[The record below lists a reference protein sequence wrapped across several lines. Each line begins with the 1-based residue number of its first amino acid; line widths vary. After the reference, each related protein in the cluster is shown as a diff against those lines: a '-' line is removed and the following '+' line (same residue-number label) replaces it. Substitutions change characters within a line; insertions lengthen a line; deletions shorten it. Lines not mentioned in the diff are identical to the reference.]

1 MQVLALKYRPKHF
14 SELVGQES
22 VAKTLSLALDNQRL
36 ANAYLFSGLRGSGKT
51 SSSRIFARALMCET
65 GPKAVPCDTCI
76 QCQSALNN
84 HHIDIIEMDGASNR
98 GIDDVRNLIEQ
109 TRYKPSFGRYKIFI
123 IDEVHMFTT
132 EAFNALLK
140 TLEEPPSH
148 VKFLLATT
156 DALKLPATIL
166 SRTQHF
172 RFKKIPENSVISHL
186 KTILEKEQVS
196 YETSALEKLAHSGQG
211 SLRDTIT
218 LLEQAINYCDNAI
231 TESKVAEML
240 GAIDR
245 SVLEDFFQSL
255 INQDE
260 ARLQERYAILENYE
274 TESVL
279 EEMMLFLKAKLLS
292 PDSYSILLIERFFK
306 IIMSSL
312 SLLKEGAN
320 ASFVLL
326 LLKMKFKEALKLKA
340 LDDAILELEQS
351 KESVLKP
358 LNQNAN
364 ASKQEPKST
373 EKIEQAERI
382 EGTEK
387 KEKLETR
394 ENTETLQT
402 LMLSAKDRIFH
413 NLFKQVQTLVYERNY
428 ELGEV
433 FEKNIR
439 FIDFDSQTKTLTWE
453 SLATDKDKELL
464 RERFKIVKSI
474 VDGVFGKGENI
485 KIALKHHLE
494 NKSTLETQEI
504 KDFKI
509 SSLREKILPKPTI
522 ETTAETKENDT
533 KEAVGKAL
541 QTKENDTKEAVG
553 KALQTKENDTKEAVG
568 KALQTK
574 ENDTK
579 EAVGK
584 ALQTKENDTKET
596 KETQPKQAPTALQ
609 EFMANHSELIEEIK
623 SEFEI
628 KSVELL

>member
-51 SSSRIFARALMCET
+51 SSSRIFARALMCEK
-65 GPKAVPCDTCI
+65 GPKAMPCDTCT

-260 ARLQERYAILENYE
+260 VRLQERYAILENYE

-402 LMLSAKDRIFH
+402 PMLSAKDRIFH

-428 ELGEV
+428 ELGAV

-464 RERFKIVKSI
+464 RERFKIVKGI
-474 VDGVFGKGENI
+474 VDSVFGKGENI
-485 KIALKHHLE
+485 KIALKNHSE
-494 NKSTLETQEI
+494 NKSAREETKEV

-509 SSLREKILPKPTI
+509 SSLREKILPKPTT
-522 ETTAETKENDT
+522 ETTAEMKEKETKEAIEKETKEKEIKENDT
-533 KEAVGKAL
+533 KEI
-541 QTKENDTKEAVG
+541 Q
-553 KALQTKENDTKEAVG
+553 
-568 KALQTK
+568 
-574 ENDTK
+574 
-579 EAVGK
+579 
-584 ALQTKENDTKET
+584 
-596 KETQPKQAPTALQ
+596 ETQPKETPTALQ
-609 EFMANHSELIEEIK
+609 EFMANYSDLIEEIK

>member
-196 YETSALEKLAHSGQG
+196 YENSALEKLAHSGQG

-274 TESVL
+274 TEGVL

-340 LDDAILELEQS
+340 LDDAIVELEQT
-351 KESVLKP
+351 P
-358 LNQNAN
+358 FNQNPSISYN
-364 ASKQEPKST
+364 APKQEPKS
-373 EKIEQAERI
+373 AERI

-387 KEKLETR
+387 R
-394 ENTETLQT
+394 ENTEAPQT
-402 LMLSAKDRIFH
+402 PMLSAKDRIFH

-428 ELGEV
+428 ELGVV

-485 KIALKHHLE
+485 KIALKNHLE
-494 NKSTLETQEI
+494 NKSAPKETQEV

-509 SSLREKILPKPTI
+509 SSLREKISPKPTT
-522 ETTAETKENDT
+522 ETTAEMQEKET

-541 QTKENDTKEAVG
+541 QTKENDTKEV
-553 KALQTKENDTKEAVG
+553 QEA
-568 KALQTK
+568 
-574 ENDTK
+574 
-579 EAVGK
+579 
-584 ALQTKENDTKET
+584 
-596 KETQPKQAPTALQ
+596 QPKEAPTALQ
-609 EFMANHSELIEEIK
+609 EFMANHSNLIEEIK

>member
-51 SSSRIFARALMCET
+51 SSSRIFARALMCEE

-260 ARLQERYAILENYE
+260 ARLKERYAILENYE

-340 LDDAILELEQS
+340 LDDAILELERS
-351 KESVLKP
+351 KENAFQP
-358 LNQNAN
+358 LNQDAN
-364 ASKQEPKST
+364 APKQEPKSA
-373 EKIEQAERI
+373 EKIEKPEKIESAE
-382 EGTEK
+382 TP
-387 KEKLETR
+387 
-394 ENTETLQT
+394 QT
-402 LMLSAKDRIFH
+402 PMLSAKDRIFH

-428 ELGEV
+428 ELGAV

-453 SLATDKDKELL
+453 SLATNKDKELL
-464 RERFKIVKSI
+464 RERFKIVKGI
-474 VDGVFGKGENI
+474 VDGVFGKGESI
-485 KIALKHHLE
+485 KIALKNHSE
-494 NKSTLETQEI
+494 NKNALEVVKE
-504 KDFKI
+504 FKFPY
-509 SSLREKILPKPTI
+509 SKPKPTT
-522 ETTAETKENDT
+522 ETTAEMKEKEIQENDT
-533 KEAVGKAL
+533 KDVQEIQL
-541 QTKENDTKEAVG
+541 
-553 KALQTKENDTKEAVG
+553 
-568 KALQTK
+568 
-574 ENDTK
+574 
-579 EAVGK
+579 
-584 ALQTKENDTKET
+584 
-596 KETQPKQAPTALQ
+596 KQAPTALQ

>member
-22 VAKTLSLALDNQRL
+22 VAKTLSLALNNQRL

-51 SSSRIFARALMCET
+51 SSSRIFARALMCEE

-140 TLEEPPSH
+140 TLEEPPNH

-260 ARLQERYAILENYE
+260 VRLQERYAILENYE

-351 KESVLKP
+351 KESALKP

-364 ASKQEPKST
+364 AFKQES
-373 EKIEQAERI
+373 AERI
-382 EGTEK
+382 EKPEK
-387 KEKLETR
+387 R
-394 ENTETLQT
+394 ESTETPQT
-402 LMLSAKDRIFH
+402 PMLSAKDRIFH

-428 ELGEV
+428 ELGAV

-453 SLATDKDKELL
+453 SLATHKDKELL

-474 VDGVFGKGENI
+474 IDGVFGKGENI
-485 KIALKHHLE
+485 KIALKNHSE
-494 NKSTLETQEI
+494 NKSTREVVKE
-504 KDFKI
+504 FKFP
-509 SSLREKILPKPTI
+509 SLKPKPTT
-522 ETTAETKENDT
+522 ETTAETKEKET
-533 KEAVGKAL
+533 KEAVEKE
-541 QTKENDTKEAVG
+541 TKEKEVQENDTKEI
-553 KALQTKENDTKEAVG
+553 Q
-568 KALQTK
+568 
-574 ENDTK
+574 
-579 EAVGK
+579 
-584 ALQTKENDTKET
+584 
-596 KETQPKQAPTALQ
+596 ETQPKETPTALQ
-609 EFMANHSELIEEIK
+609 EFMANYSDLIEEIK

>member
-51 SSSRIFARALMCET
+51 SSSRIFARALMCEE
-65 GPKAVPCDTCI
+65 GPKAVPCDTCT

-260 ARLQERYAILENYE
+260 VRLQERYAILENYE

-306 IIMSSL
+306 IIMSGL

-364 ASKQEPKST
+364 AFKQEPKSA
-373 EKIEQAERI
+373 EKIEKP
-382 EGTEK
+382 EK
-387 KEKLETR
+387 K
-394 ENTETLQT
+394 ENTETPQT
-402 LMLSAKDRIFH
+402 PMLSAKDRIFH

-428 ELGEV
+428 ELGAV

-453 SLATDKDKELL
+453 SLATHKDKELL

-485 KIALKHHLE
+485 KIALKNHSE
-494 NKSTLETQEI
+494 NKSALEEI
-504 KDFKI
+504 KEFKFPY
-509 SSLREKILPKPTI
+509 SKPKPTT
-522 ETTAETKENDT
+522 ETTAEMKEKEIKEKEVQKNETKEI
-533 KEAVGKAL
+533 
-541 QTKENDTKEAVG
+541 Q
-553 KALQTKENDTKEAVG
+553 
-568 KALQTK
+568 
-574 ENDTK
+574 
-579 EAVGK
+579 
-584 ALQTKENDTKET
+584 
-596 KETQPKQAPTALQ
+596 ETQPKETPTALQ
-609 EFMANHSELIEEIK
+609 EFMANHSDLIEEIK

>member
-51 SSSRIFARALMCET
+51 SSSRIFARALMCEE
-65 GPKAVPCDTCI
+65 GPKAVPCDTCT

-279 EEMMLFLKAKLLS
+279 EEMMLFLKAKLLN
-292 PDSYSILLIERFFK
+292 PDTYSILLIERFFK

-320 ASFVLL
+320 AGFVLL

-351 KESVLKP
+351 KESTFQP

-364 ASKQEPKST
+364 AFKQEITDKIEKPEKREST
-373 EKIEQAERI
+373 E
-382 EGTEK
+382 TP
-387 KEKLETR
+387 
-394 ENTETLQT
+394 QT
-402 LMLSAKDRIFH
+402 PMLSAKDRIFH

-428 ELGEV
+428 ELGAV

-439 FIDFDSQTKTLTWE
+439 FVDFDSQTKTLTWE
-453 SLATDKDKELL
+453 SLATNKDKELL

-485 KIALKHHLE
+485 KIALKNHSE
-494 NKSTLETQEI
+494 NKSALEVVKE
-504 KDFKI
+504 FKFP
-509 SSLREKILPKPTI
+509 SSKPKPTT
-522 ETTAETKENDT
+522 ETTAEMKENDT
-533 KEAVGKAL
+533 KEVV
-541 QTKENDTKEAVG
+541 ENDTKEI
-553 KALQTKENDTKEAVG
+553 Q
-568 KALQTK
+568 
-574 ENDTK
+574 
-579 EAVGK
+579 
-584 ALQTKENDTKET
+584 
-596 KETQPKQAPTALQ
+596 ETQPKETPTALQ
-609 EFMANHSELIEEIK
+609 EFMTNHSDLIEEIK

>member
-51 SSSRIFARALMCET
+51 SSSRIFARALMCEK
-65 GPKAVPCDTCI
+65 GPKAVPCDTCT

-218 LLEQAINYCDNAI
+218 LLEQAINYCDNVI

-306 IIMSSL
+306 IIMSGL

-351 KESVLKP
+351 KESTLKP

-364 ASKQEPKST
+364 APKQEPKIA
-373 EKIEQAERI
+373 EKIEKP
-382 EGTEK
+382 EK
-387 KEKLETR
+387 RESVETP
-394 ENTETLQT
+394 QT
-402 LMLSAKDRIFH
+402 PMLSAKDRIFH

-428 ELGEV
+428 ELGAV

-453 SLATDKDKELL
+453 SLATHKDKELL

-485 KIALKHHLE
+485 KIALKNHSE
-494 NKSTLETQEI
+494 NKSALEVVKE
-504 KDFKI
+504 FKFP
-509 SSLREKILPKPTI
+509 SLKPKPTT
-522 ETTAETKENDT
+522 ETTAETKEKET
-533 KEAVGKAL
+533 KEAVE
-541 QTKENDTKEAVG
+541 KEIKEKEIKEKEIKEKEIKEKEIKEKEIKEKEIKEKEVQKNDAKEV
-553 KALQTKENDTKEAVG
+553 Q
-568 KALQTK
+568 
-574 ENDTK
+574 
-579 EAVGK
+579 
-584 ALQTKENDTKET
+584 
-596 KETQPKQAPTALQ
+596 ETQSKEAPTALQ
-609 EFMANHSELIEEIK
+609 EFMANYSDLIEEIK

>member
-51 SSSRIFARALMCET
+51 SSSRIFARALMCEE

-196 YETSALEKLAHSGQG
+196 YESSALEKLAHSGQG

-260 ARLQERYAILENYE
+260 ARLQERYTILENYE

-340 LDDAILELEQS
+340 LDDAILELEQA
-351 KESVLKP
+351 P
-358 LNQNAN
+358 FNQSPSISYNAP
-364 ASKQEPKST
+364 KQEPKST

-387 KEKLETR
+387 KESAEKK
-394 ENTETLQT
+394 ENTETPQT
-402 LMLSAKDRIFH
+402 PMLSAKDRIFH

-428 ELGEV
+428 ELGAV

-453 SLATDKDKELL
+453 SLATNKDKELL

-485 KIALKHHLE
+485 KIALKNHLE
-494 NKSTLETQEI
+494 NKSAREETKEV

-509 SSLREKILPKPTI
+509 SSLREKILPKPTT
-522 ETTAETKENDT
+522 ETTAETKEKEIKEAAEKET
-533 KEAVGKAL
+533 KEKEV
-541 QTKENDTKEAVG
+541 QENDTKEV
-553 KALQTKENDTKEAVG
+553 Q
-568 KALQTK
+568 
-574 ENDTK
+574 
-579 EAVGK
+579 
-584 ALQTKENDTKET
+584 
-596 KETQPKQAPTALQ
+596 ETQLKEAPTALQ
-609 EFMANHSELIEEIK
+609 EFMANHSNLIEEIK

>member
-51 SSSRIFARALMCET
+51 SSSRIFARALMCEE

-196 YETSALEKLAHSGQG
+196 YESSALEKLAHSGQG

-274 TESVL
+274 TEGVL

-292 PDSYSILLIERFFK
+292 SDTYSILLIERFFK
-306 IIMSSL
+306 IIMNSL

-340 LDDAILELEQS
+340 LDDAIVELEQT
-351 KESVLKP
+351 P
-358 LNQNAN
+358 FNQSPSISYNAP
-364 ASKQEPKST
+364 KQESKST
-373 EKIEQAERI
+373 ERI

-387 KEKLETR
+387 KESAEKK
-394 ENTETLQT
+394 ENTEAPQT
-402 LMLSAKDRIFH
+402 PMLSAKDRIFH

-428 ELGEV
+428 ELGAV

-453 SLATDKDKELL
+453 SLAADKDKELL
-464 RERFKIVKSI
+464 RERFKIVKGI

-485 KIALKHHLE
+485 KIALKNHLE
-494 NKSTLETQEI
+494 NKSAREETKEV

-509 SSLREKILPKPTI
+509 SSLREKILPQPTT
-522 ETTAETKENDT
+522 ETTAEMQEKEVQKNEIKEKEIKENDT
-533 KEAVGKAL
+533 KEV
-541 QTKENDTKEAVG
+541 Q
-553 KALQTKENDTKEAVG
+553 
-568 KALQTK
+568 
-574 ENDTK
+574 
-579 EAVGK
+579 
-584 ALQTKENDTKET
+584 
-596 KETQPKQAPTALQ
+596 ETQPKETPTALQ

>member
-51 SSSRIFARALMCET
+51 SSSRIFARALMCEE
-65 GPKAVPCDTCI
+65 GPKAVPCDTCA

-306 IIMSSL
+306 IIMSGL

-364 ASKQEPKST
+364 APKQEPKSA
-373 EKIEQAERI
+373 EKIEKP
-382 EGTEK
+382 EK
-387 KEKLETR
+387 R
-394 ENTETLQT
+394 ESTETPQT
-402 LMLSAKDRIFH
+402 PMLSAKDRIFH

-428 ELGEV
+428 ELGAV

-453 SLATDKDKELL
+453 SLATHKDKELL

-485 KIALKHHLE
+485 KIALKNHSE
-494 NKSTLETQEI
+494 NKSALEEI
-504 KDFKI
+504 KEFKFP
-509 SSLREKILPKPTI
+509 SLKPKPTT

-533 KEAVGKAL
+533 KEAVEKKAKEKEI
-541 QTKENDTKEAVG
+541 QENNTKEI
-553 KALQTKENDTKEAVG
+553 Q
-568 KALQTK
+568 
-574 ENDTK
+574 
-579 EAVGK
+579 
-584 ALQTKENDTKET
+584 
-596 KETQPKQAPTALQ
+596 ETQPKEAPTALQ
-609 EFMANHSELIEEIK
+609 EFMANNSDLIEEIK

>member
-51 SSSRIFARALMCET
+51 SSSRIFARALMCEE
-65 GPKAVPCDTCI
+65 GPKAVPCDTCT

-306 IIMSSL
+306 IIMSGL

-364 ASKQEPKST
+364 AFKQESKSAD
-373 EKIEQAERI
+373 KIEKP
-382 EGTEK
+382 EK
-387 KEKLETR
+387 K
-394 ENTETLQT
+394 ENTETPQT
-402 LMLSAKDRIFH
+402 PMLSAKDRIFH

-428 ELGEV
+428 ELGAV

-453 SLATDKDKELL
+453 SLATHKDKELL

-485 KIALKHHLE
+485 KIALKNHSE
-494 NKSTLETQEI
+494 NKSAKEVVKE
-504 KDFKI
+504 FKFP
-509 SSLREKILPKPTI
+509 SLKPKPTT
-522 ETTAETKENDT
+522 ETTAETKENET
-533 KEAVGKAL
+533 KEAVEKKAKEKEI
-541 QTKENDTKEAVG
+541 QENDTKEI
-553 KALQTKENDTKEAVG
+553 Q
-568 KALQTK
+568 
-574 ENDTK
+574 
-579 EAVGK
+579 
-584 ALQTKENDTKET
+584 
-596 KETQPKQAPTALQ
+596 ETQPKETPTALQ
-609 EFMANHSELIEEIK
+609 EFMANHSDLIEEIK

>member
-51 SSSRIFARALMCET
+51 SSSRIFARALMCEE

-292 PDSYSILLIERFFK
+292 PDTYSILLIERFFK

-340 LDDAILELEQS
+340 LDDAILELEQAS
-351 KESVLKP
+351 F
-358 LNQNAN
+358 NQSPSISYNAP
-364 ASKQEPKST
+364 KQEPKST

-387 KEKLETR
+387 RESAERIESAETP
-394 ENTETLQT
+394 QT
-402 LMLSAKDRIFH
+402 PMLSAKDRIFH

-428 ELGEV
+428 ELGAV

-453 SLATDKDKELL
+453 SLATNKDKELL
-464 RERFKIVKSI
+464 RERFKIVKGI

-485 KIALKHHLE
+485 KIALKNHLE
-494 NKSTLETQEI
+494 NKSAREETKEV

-509 SSLREKILPKPTI
+509 SSLREKILPKPTT
-522 ETTAETKENDT
+522 ETTAETKEKEI
-533 KEAVGKAL
+533 KEAVKKEIKEKEI
-541 QTKENDTKEAVG
+541 QKKEIKENDTKEI
-553 KALQTKENDTKEAVG
+553 Q
-568 KALQTK
+568 
-574 ENDTK
+574 
-579 EAVGK
+579 
-584 ALQTKENDTKET
+584 
-596 KETQPKQAPTALQ
+596 ETQPKQAPTALQ

>member
-196 YETSALEKLAHSGQG
+196 YESSALEKLAHSGQG

-231 TESKVAEML
+231 TESKVTEML

-340 LDDAILELEQS
+340 LDDAILELEQT
-351 KESVLKP
+351 P
-358 LNQNAN
+358 FNQSPSISYNAP
-364 ASKQEPKST
+364 KQESKNIEKR
-373 EKIEQAERI
+373 EKIEQI
-382 EGTEK
+382 ESIEK
-387 KEKLETR
+387 R
-394 ENTETLQT
+394 ENTEAPQT
-402 LMLSAKDRIFH
+402 PMLSAKDRIFH

-428 ELGEV
+428 ELGAV

-453 SLATDKDKELL
+453 SLAADKDKELL
-464 RERFKIVKSI
+464 RERFKIVKGI

-485 KIALKHHLE
+485 KIALKNHLE
-494 NKSTLETQEI
+494 NKSAREETKEV

-509 SSLREKILPKPTI
+509 SSLREKILPQPTT
-522 ETTAETKENDT
+522 ETTAEMKE
-533 KEAVGKAL
+533 KEVQKNEI
-541 QTKENDTKEAVG
+541 KE
-553 KALQTKENDTKEAVG
+553 
-568 KALQTK
+568 
-574 ENDTK
+574 
-579 EAVGK
+579 
-584 ALQTKENDTKET
+584 KET
-596 KETQPKQAPTALQ
+596 KEIKEKEVQETQPKEASTALQ
-609 EFMANHSELIEEIK
+609 EFMANHSNLIEEIK

>member
-51 SSSRIFARALMCET
+51 SSSRIFARALMCEE

-364 ASKQEPKST
+364 AFKQEPKSA
-373 EKIEQAERI
+373 EKVEKP
-382 EGTEK
+382 EK
-387 KEKLETR
+387 KENAEAP
-394 ENTETLQT
+394 QT
-402 LMLSAKDRIFH
+402 PMLSAKDRIFH

-428 ELGEV
+428 ELGAV

-453 SLATDKDKELL
+453 SLATNKDKELL

-485 KIALKHHLE
+485 KIALKNHSE
-494 NKSTLETQEI
+494 NKSALEEI
-504 KDFKI
+504 KEFKFP
-509 SSLREKILPKPTI
+509 SLKPKPTT
-522 ETTAETKENDT
+522 ETTAEMKEKEVQKNETKEI
-533 KEAVGKAL
+533 
-541 QTKENDTKEAVG
+541 Q
-553 KALQTKENDTKEAVG
+553 
-568 KALQTK
+568 
-574 ENDTK
+574 
-579 EAVGK
+579 
-584 ALQTKENDTKET
+584 
-596 KETQPKQAPTALQ
+596 ETQPKETPTALQ
-609 EFMANHSELIEEIK
+609 EFMANHSNLIEEIK

>member
-51 SSSRIFARALMCET
+51 SSSRIFARALMCEE
-65 GPKAVPCDTCI
+65 GPKAVPCDTCT

-292 PDSYSILLIERFFK
+292 PDAYSILLIERFFK
-306 IIMSSL
+306 IIMSGL

-351 KESVLKP
+351 KESALKP

-364 ASKQEPKST
+364 AFKQESA
-373 EKIEQAERI
+373 EKIEKPEKRESAE
-382 EGTEK
+382 TP
-387 KEKLETR
+387 
-394 ENTETLQT
+394 QT
-402 LMLSAKDRIFH
+402 PMLSAKDRIFH

-428 ELGEV
+428 ELGAV

-453 SLATDKDKELL
+453 SLATHKDKELL

-485 KIALKHHLE
+485 KIALKNHSE
-494 NKSTLETQEI
+494 NKSALEVVKE
-504 KDFKI
+504 FKFP
-509 SSLREKILPKPTI
+509 SLKPKPTTK
-522 ETTAETKENDT
+522 TTTETKENDT
-533 KEAVGKAL
+533 KEND
-541 QTKENDTKEAVG
+541 TKENDTKE
-553 KALQTKENDTKEAVG
+553 NDTKEV
-568 KALQTK
+568 Q
-574 ENDTK
+574 
-579 EAVGK
+579 
-584 ALQTKENDTKET
+584 
-596 KETQPKQAPTALQ
+596 ETQPKEAPTALQ
-609 EFMANHSELIEEIK
+609 EFMANHSNLIEEIK

>member
-65 GPKAVPCDTCI
+65 GLKAVPCDTCI

-196 YETSALEKLAHSGQG
+196 YEASALEKLAHSGQG

-340 LDDAILELEQS
+340 LDDAIVELEQS

-402 LMLSAKDRIFH
+402 PMLSAKDRIFH

-428 ELGEV
+428 ELGAV

-453 SLATDKDKELL
+453 SLAADKDKELL

-494 NKSTLETQEI
+494 NKSAREETKEV

-509 SSLREKILPKPTI
+509 SSLREKILSQPTI

-541 QTKENDTKEAVG
+541 QTKENDTKEVQE
-553 KALQTKENDTKEAVG
+553 KEIKENE
-568 KALQTK
+568 
-574 ENDTK
+574 
-579 EAVGK
+579 
-584 ALQTKENDTKET
+584 TKET
-596 KETQPKQAPTALQ
+596 KEAKPKEAPTALQ

>member
-51 SSSRIFARALMCET
+51 SSSRIFARALMCEK
-65 GPKAVPCDTCI
+65 GPKAVPCDTCT

-306 IIMSSL
+306 IIMSGL

-364 ASKQEPKST
+364 AFKQESA
-373 EKIEQAERI
+373 EKIEKPEKRESAE
-382 EGTEK
+382 TP
-387 KEKLETR
+387 
-394 ENTETLQT
+394 QT
-402 LMLSAKDRIFH
+402 PMLSAKDRIFH

-428 ELGEV
+428 ELGAV

-453 SLATDKDKELL
+453 SLATHKDKELL

-485 KIALKHHLE
+485 KIALKNQ
-494 NKSTLETQEI
+494 NKSALEVVKE
-504 KDFKI
+504 FKFP
-509 SSLREKILPKPTI
+509 SLKPQPTT
-522 ETTAETKENDT
+522 ETTAETKEKET
-533 KEAVGKAL
+533 KEAV
-541 QTKENDTKEAVG
+541 ENDTKE
-553 KALQTKENDTKEAVG
+553 KEIQKNDTKEV
-568 KALQTK
+568 Q
-574 ENDTK
+574 
-579 EAVGK
+579 
-584 ALQTKENDTKET
+584 
-596 KETQPKQAPTALQ
+596 ETQPKQAPTALQ
-609 EFMANHSELIEEIK
+609 EFMANHSNLIEEIK

>member
-51 SSSRIFARALMCET
+51 SSSRIFARALMCEE

-196 YETSALEKLAHSGQG
+196 YEASALEKLAHSGQG

-231 TESKVAEML
+231 TESKVAAML

-340 LDDAILELEQS
+340 LDDAIVELEQS

-394 ENTETLQT
+394 ENTETPQT
-402 LMLSAKDRIFH
+402 PMLSAKDRIFH

-428 ELGEV
+428 ELGAV

-453 SLATDKDKELL
+453 SLATNKDKELL
-464 RERFKIVKSI
+464 RERFKIVKGI
-474 VDGVFGKGENI
+474 VDGVFGKGESI

-494 NKSTLETQEI
+494 NKSALEEV
-504 KDFKI
+504 KEFKFPY
-509 SSLREKILPKPTI
+509 SKPKPTT
-522 ETTAETKENDT
+522 ETTAEMKEKEVQKNEIKEKETKENDT
-533 KEAVGKAL
+533 KEI
-541 QTKENDTKEAVG
+541 QEA
-553 KALQTKENDTKEAVG
+553 
-568 KALQTK
+568 
-574 ENDTK
+574 
-579 EAVGK
+579 
-584 ALQTKENDTKET
+584 
-596 KETQPKQAPTALQ
+596 QPKEAPTALQ
-609 EFMANHSELIEEIK
+609 EFMANHSNLIEEIK

>member
-196 YETSALEKLAHSGQG
+196 YESSALEKLAHSGQG

-231 TESKVAEML
+231 TESKVAAML

-260 ARLQERYAILENYE
+260 ARLKERYAILENYE

-340 LDDAILELEQS
+340 LDDAILELEQT
-351 KESVLKP
+351 P
-358 LNQNAN
+358 FNQSPSISYNAP
-364 ASKQEPKST
+364 KQEPKSA
-373 EKIEQAERI
+373 EKIEKP
-382 EGTEK
+382 EK
-387 KEKLETR
+387 R
-394 ENTETLQT
+394 ENTEKIASTETPQT
-402 LMLSAKDRIFH
+402 PMLSAKDRIFH

-428 ELGEV
+428 ELGAV

-453 SLATDKDKELL
+453 SLATNKDKELL

-494 NKSTLETQEI
+494 NKSTPEETKE
-504 KDFKI
+504 FKFPP
-509 SSLREKILPKPTI
+509 LKPQPTT
-522 ETTAETKENDT
+522 ETTAEMKEKEVQKNEIKEKEIKENDT
-533 KEAVGKAL
+533 KEV
-541 QTKENDTKEAVG
+541 
-553 KALQTKENDTKEAVG
+553 
-568 KALQTK
+568 
-574 ENDTK
+574 
-579 EAVGK
+579 
-584 ALQTKENDTKET
+584 

-609 EFMANHSELIEEIK
+609 EFMANHSNLIEEIK

>member
-51 SSSRIFARALMCET
+51 SSSRIFARALMCEE
-65 GPKAVPCDTCI
+65 GPKSVPCDTCT

-140 TLEEPPSH
+140 TLEEPPNH

-306 IIMSSL
+306 IIMSGL

-364 ASKQEPKST
+364 AFKQESA
-373 EKIEQAERI
+373 EKIEKPEKRESAE
-382 EGTEK
+382 TP
-387 KEKLETR
+387 
-394 ENTETLQT
+394 QT
-402 LMLSAKDRIFH
+402 PMFSAKDRIFH

-428 ELGEV
+428 ELGAV

-439 FIDFDSQTKTLTWE
+439 FVDFDSQTKTLTWE
-453 SLATDKDKELL
+453 SLATHKDKELL

-485 KIALKHHLE
+485 KIALKNHSE
-494 NKSTLETQEI
+494 NKSAKEVVKE
-504 KDFKI
+504 FKFPY
-509 SSLREKILPKPTI
+509 SKPKPTT
-522 ETTAETKENDT
+522 ETTAEMKENDT
-533 KEAVGKAL
+533 KEAV
-541 QTKENDTKEAVG
+541 ENDTKENDA
-553 KALQTKENDTKEAVG
+553 KEV
-568 KALQTK
+568 Q
-574 ENDTK
+574 
-579 EAVGK
+579 
-584 ALQTKENDTKET
+584 
-596 KETQPKQAPTALQ
+596 ETQPKETPTALQ
-609 EFMANHSELIEEIK
+609 EFMANHSDLIEEIK

>member
-196 YETSALEKLAHSGQG
+196 YESSALEKLAHSGQG

-260 ARLQERYAILENYE
+260 ARLQECYAILENYE
-274 TESVL
+274 TEGVL

-292 PDSYSILLIERFFK
+292 PDTYSILLIERFFK

-340 LDDAILELEQS
+340 LDDAIVELEQT
-351 KESVLKP
+351 P
-358 LNQNAN
+358 FNQSPSISYNAP
-364 ASKQEPKST
+364 KQESKNIEKR
-373 EKIEQAERI
+373 EKIEQIESIEKRESAE
-382 EGTEK
+382 TP
-387 KEKLETR
+387 
-394 ENTETLQT
+394 QT
-402 LMLSAKDRIFH
+402 PMLSAKDRIFH

-428 ELGEV
+428 ELGAV

-485 KIALKHHLE
+485 KIALKNHSE
-494 NKSTLETQEI
+494 NKSALEVVKE
-504 KDFKI
+504 FKFPY
-509 SSLREKILPKPTI
+509 SKPKPNT
-522 ETTAETKENDT
+522 ETTAEPKEKEIKENDT
-533 KEAVGKAL
+533 KEV
-541 QTKENDTKEAVG
+541 Q
-553 KALQTKENDTKEAVG
+553 
-568 KALQTK
+568 
-574 ENDTK
+574 
-579 EAVGK
+579 
-584 ALQTKENDTKET
+584 
-596 KETQPKQAPTALQ
+596 ETQPKETPTALQ
-609 EFMANHSELIEEIK
+609 EFMANHSDLIEEIK

>member
-196 YETSALEKLAHSGQG
+196 YESSALEKLAHSGQG

-340 LDDAILELEQS
+340 LDDAIVELEQA
-351 KESVLKP
+351 P
-358 LNQNAN
+358 FNQSPSISYNAP
-364 ASKQEPKST
+364 KQESKSI
-373 EKIEQAERI
+373 EKREQREQIESI
-382 EGTEK
+382 EK
-387 KEKLETR
+387 KENAETP
-394 ENTETLQT
+394 QT
-402 LMLSAKDRIFH
+402 PMLSAKDRIFH

-428 ELGEV
+428 ELGAV

-464 RERFKIVKSI
+464 RERFKIVKGI

-494 NKSTLETQEI
+494 NKSAPEET
-504 KDFKI
+504 KDVKEFKFPF
-509 SSLREKILPKPTI
+509 LKPQPTT
-522 ETTAETKENDT
+522 ETTAETKENK

-541 QTKENDTKEAVG
+541 QTKENDTKDVQE
-553 KALQTKENDTKEAVG
+553 KEV
-568 KALQTK
+568 Q
-574 ENDTK
+574 ENK
-579 EAVGK
+579 I
-584 ALQTKENDTKET
+584 KET
-596 KETQPKQAPTALQ
+596 KEAQPKEAPTALQ

>member
-51 SSSRIFARALMCET
+51 SSSRIFARALMCEE

-260 ARLQERYAILENYE
+260 ARLKERYAILENYE

-351 KESVLKP
+351 KESAFQP

-364 ASKQEPKST
+364 APKQEPKSA
-373 EKIEQAERI
+373 EKRESVEKRESAE
-382 EGTEK
+382 TPQ
-387 KEKLETR
+387 
-394 ENTETLQT
+394 NP
-402 LMLSAKDRIFH
+402 MLSAKDRIFY

-428 ELGEV
+428 ELGAV

-453 SLATDKDKELL
+453 SLATNKDKELL

-474 VDGVFGKGENI
+474 VDGVFGKGESI
-485 KIALKHHLE
+485 KIALKNHSE
-494 NKSTLETQEI
+494 NKSAPEETKE
-504 KDFKI
+504 FKI
-509 SSLREKILPKPTI
+509 SSLREKISPKPTT
-522 ETTAETKENDT
+522 ETTAEMKENEKEAVEKVLQTKKNDT
-533 KEAVGKAL
+533 KEV
-541 QTKENDTKEAVG
+541 Q
-553 KALQTKENDTKEAVG
+553 
-568 KALQTK
+568 
-574 ENDTK
+574 
-579 EAVGK
+579 
-584 ALQTKENDTKET
+584 
-596 KETQPKQAPTALQ
+596 ETQPKQAPTALQ
-609 EFMANHSELIEEIK
+609 EFMANHSNLIEEIK

>member
-22 VAKTLSLALDNQRL
+22 VAKTLSLALNNQRL

-51 SSSRIFARALMCET
+51 SSSRIFARALMCEE
-65 GPKAVPCDTCI
+65 GPKAVPCDTCT

-351 KESVLKP
+351 KESAFQP

-364 ASKQEPKST
+364 APKQEPKSA
-373 EKIEQAERI
+373 EKRESVEKRESAE
-382 EGTEK
+382 TPQ
-387 KEKLETR
+387 
-394 ENTETLQT
+394 NP
-402 LMLSAKDRIFH
+402 MLSAKDRIFY

-428 ELGEV
+428 ELGAV

-453 SLATDKDKELL
+453 SLATNKDKELL

-474 VDGVFGKGENI
+474 VDGVFGKGESI
-485 KIALKHHLE
+485 KIALKNHSE
-494 NKSTLETQEI
+494 NKSAPEETKE
-504 KDFKI
+504 FKI
-509 SSLREKILPKPTI
+509 SSLREKISPKPTT
-522 ETTAETKENDT
+522 ETTAEMKENE
-533 KEAVGKAL
+533 KEAVEKAL
-541 QTKENDTKEAVG
+541 QTKKNDTKEV
-553 KALQTKENDTKEAVG
+553 Q
-568 KALQTK
+568 
-574 ENDTK
+574 
-579 EAVGK
+579 
-584 ALQTKENDTKET
+584 
-596 KETQPKQAPTALQ
+596 ETQPKQAPTALQ
-609 EFMANHSELIEEIK
+609 EFMANHSNLIEEIK

>member
-196 YETSALEKLAHSGQG
+196 YEASALEKLAHSGQG

-292 PDSYSILLIERFFK
+292 PDLYSILLIERFFK

-340 LDDAILELEQS
+340 LDDAILELEQT
-351 KESVLKP
+351 P
-358 LNQNAN
+358 FNQSHSISYNTP
-364 ASKQEPKST
+364 KQEPKSA
-373 EKIEQAERI
+373 ERIEQAERI

-387 KEKLETR
+387 R
-394 ENTETLQT
+394 ENTEKIASTETPQT
-402 LMLSAKDRIFH
+402 PMLSAKDRIFH

-428 ELGEV
+428 ELGAV

-464 RERFKIVKSI
+464 RERFKIVKGI

-485 KIALKHHLE
+485 KIALKNHLE
-494 NKSTLETQEI
+494 NKSTPEETKEV

-509 SSLREKILPKPTI
+509 SSLREKILPQPTT
-522 ETTAETKENDT
+522 ETTAEMKEKETKEAVGKEIKEKEIKEKEIQKKETKENDT
-533 KEAVGKAL
+533 KEV
-541 QTKENDTKEAVG
+541 Q
-553 KALQTKENDTKEAVG
+553 
-568 KALQTK
+568 
-574 ENDTK
+574 
-579 EAVGK
+579 
-584 ALQTKENDTKET
+584 
-596 KETQPKQAPTALQ
+596 ETQLKEAPTALQ
-609 EFMANHSELIEEIK
+609 EFMANHSNLIEEIK

>member
-51 SSSRIFARALMCET
+51 SSSRIFARALMCEE

-172 RFKKIPENSVISHL
+172 RFKKIHENSVISHL

-340 LDDAILELEQS
+340 LDDAIVELEQS

-364 ASKQEPKST
+364 APKQEPKS
-373 EKIEQAERI
+373 AERI

-387 KEKLETR
+387 KESAETP
-394 ENTETLQT
+394 QT
-402 LMLSAKDRIFH
+402 PMLSAKDRIFH

-428 ELGEV
+428 ELGAV

-453 SLATDKDKELL
+453 SLATHKDKELL
-464 RERFKIVKSI
+464 RERFKIVKGI
-474 VDGVFGKGENI
+474 VDGVFGKGESI
-485 KIALKHHLE
+485 KIALKNHLE
-494 NKSTLETQEI
+494 NKSAREETKEV
-504 KDFKI
+504 KFPP
-509 SSLREKILPKPTI
+509 LKPQPTT
-522 ETTAETKENDT
+522 ETTAETKEKET
-533 KEAVGKAL
+533 KEKEV
-541 QTKENDTKEAVG
+541 QENDTKEV
-553 KALQTKENDTKEAVG
+553 Q
-568 KALQTK
+568 
-574 ENDTK
+574 
-579 EAVGK
+579 
-584 ALQTKENDTKET
+584 
-596 KETQPKQAPTALQ
+596 ETQPKQAPTALQ
-609 EFMANHSELIEEIK
+609 EFMANHSNLIEEIK

>member
-51 SSSRIFARALMCET
+51 SSSRIFARALMCEE
-65 GPKAVPCDTCI
+65 GPKAVPCDTCT

-260 ARLQERYAILENYE
+260 VRLQERYAILENYE

-306 IIMSSL
+306 IIMSGL

-364 ASKQEPKST
+364 TFKQESKSAD
-373 EKIEQAERI
+373 KIEKP
-382 EGTEK
+382 EK
-387 KEKLETR
+387 K
-394 ENTETLQT
+394 ENTETPQT
-402 LMLSAKDRIFH
+402 PMLSAKDRIFH

-428 ELGEV
+428 ELGAV

-453 SLATDKDKELL
+453 SLATHKDKELL

-485 KIALKHHLE
+485 KIALKNQ
-494 NKSTLETQEI
+494 NKSALEEI
-504 KDFKI
+504 KEFKFP
-509 SSLREKILPKPTI
+509 SLKPKPTT
-522 ETTAETKENDT
+522 ETTAEMKEKEIKEKEVQKNETKEI
-533 KEAVGKAL
+533 
-541 QTKENDTKEAVG
+541 Q
-553 KALQTKENDTKEAVG
+553 
-568 KALQTK
+568 
-574 ENDTK
+574 
-579 EAVGK
+579 
-584 ALQTKENDTKET
+584 
-596 KETQPKQAPTALQ
+596 ETQPKETPTALQ
-609 EFMANHSELIEEIK
+609 EFMANHSDLIEEIK

>member
-51 SSSRIFARALMCET
+51 SSSRIFARALMCEE

-260 ARLQERYAILENYE
+260 ARLKERYAILENYE

-340 LDDAILELEQS
+340 LDDAILELEQT
-351 KESVLKP
+351 P
-358 LNQNAN
+358 FNQNPSISYN
-364 ASKQEPKST
+364 APKQEPKSV
-373 EKIEQAERI
+373 ERIEQAERI

-387 KEKLETR
+387 RESAEKIESAETP
-394 ENTETLQT
+394 QT
-402 LMLSAKDRIFH
+402 PMLSAKDRIFH

-428 ELGEV
+428 ELGVV

-453 SLATDKDKELL
+453 SLATNKDKELL

-485 KIALKHHLE
+485 KIALKNHLE
-494 NKSTLETQEI
+494 NKSVLEET
-504 KDFKI
+504 KDFKF
-509 SSLREKILPKPTI
+509 SYSKPKPTT
-522 ETTAETKENDT
+522 ETTAEMKE
-533 KEAVGKAL
+533 KEVQKNEI
-541 QTKENDTKEAVG
+541 KE
-553 KALQTKENDTKEAVG
+553 
-568 KALQTK
+568 
-574 ENDTK
+574 
-579 EAVGK
+579 
-584 ALQTKENDTKET
+584 KET
-596 KETQPKQAPTALQ
+596 KEKEIKEAQPKQAPTALQ
-609 EFMANHSELIEEIK
+609 EFMANHSNLIEEIK

>member
-245 SVLEDFFQSL
+245 SVLEDFFKSL

-340 LDDAILELEQS
+340 LDDAILELEQT
-351 KESVLKP
+351 P
-358 LNQNAN
+358 FNQNPSISYN
-364 ASKQEPKST
+364 APKQEPKSA
-373 EKIEQAERI
+373 EKREQAERI

-387 KEKLETR
+387 KESAEKK
-394 ENTETLQT
+394 ENTETPQT
-402 LMLSAKDRIFH
+402 PMLSAKDRIFH

-428 ELGEV
+428 ELGAV

-439 FIDFDSQTKTLTWE
+439 FIDFDSQNKTLTWE

-464 RERFKIVKSI
+464 RERFKIVKGI

-485 KIALKHHLE
+485 KIALKNHLE
-494 NKSTLETQEI
+494 NKSAREETKEV

-509 SSLREKILPKPTI
+509 SSLREKILPKPTT
-522 ETTAETKENDT
+522 ETTAEMKEKETKE
-533 KEAVGKAL
+533 KEV
-541 QTKENDTKEAVG
+541 Q
-553 KALQTKENDTKEAVG
+553 
-568 KALQTK
+568 
-574 ENDTK
+574 
-579 EAVGK
+579 
-584 ALQTKENDTKET
+584 ENDTKET
-596 KETQPKQAPTALQ
+596 KETQPKEAPTALQ
-609 EFMANHSELIEEIK
+609 EFMANHSNLIEEIK

>member
-51 SSSRIFARALMCET
+51 SSSRIFARALMCEE
-65 GPKAVPCDTCI
+65 GPKAVPCDTCT

-279 EEMMLFLKAKLLS
+279 EEMMLFLKTKLLS
-292 PDSYSILLIERFFK
+292 PDTYSILLIERFFK
-306 IIMSSL
+306 IIMSGL

-364 ASKQEPKST
+364 AFKQEPKSAEEIKKP
-373 EKIEQAERI
+373 EKRESAE
-382 EGTEK
+382 TP
-387 KEKLETR
+387 
-394 ENTETLQT
+394 QT
-402 LMLSAKDRIFH
+402 PMLSAKDRIFH

-428 ELGEV
+428 ELGAV

-453 SLATDKDKELL
+453 SLATHKDKELL

-485 KIALKHHLE
+485 KIALKNHSE
-494 NKSTLETQEI
+494 NKSALEVVKE
-504 KDFKI
+504 FKFP
-509 SSLREKILPKPTI
+509 SLKPKPTT

-533 KEAVGKAL
+533 KEVV
-541 QTKENDTKEAVG
+541 ENDTKE
-553 KALQTKENDTKEAVG
+553 KEIQKNETKEI
-568 KALQTK
+568 Q
-574 ENDTK
+574 
-579 EAVGK
+579 
-584 ALQTKENDTKET
+584 
-596 KETQPKQAPTALQ
+596 ETQPKETPTALQ
-609 EFMANHSELIEEIK
+609 EFMANHSDLIEEIK

>member
-51 SSSRIFARALMCET
+51 SSSRIFARALMCEE
-65 GPKAVPCDTCI
+65 GPKAVPCDTCT

-260 ARLQERYAILENYE
+260 ARLKERYAILENYE

-340 LDDAILELEQS
+340 LDDAILELEQT
-351 KESVLKP
+351 P
-358 LNQNAN
+358 FNQNPSISYN
-364 ASKQEPKST
+364 APKQEPKST
-373 EKIEQAERI
+373 EKREQAERI

-387 KEKLETR
+387 REKLEKR
-394 ENTETLQT
+394 ENAETPQT
-402 LMLSAKDRIFH
+402 PMLSAKDRIFH

-428 ELGEV
+428 ELGAV

-485 KIALKHHLE
+485 KIALKNHSE
-494 NKSTLETQEI
+494 NKSAREETKEI

-509 SSLREKILPKPTI
+509 SSLREKILPQPTT
-522 ETTAETKENDT
+522 ETTAEMKENDT

-541 QTKENDTKEAVG
+541 QTKENDTKEVQE
-553 KALQTKENDTKEAVG
+553 KEIKENE
-568 KALQTK
+568 
-574 ENDTK
+574 
-579 EAVGK
+579 
-584 ALQTKENDTKET
+584 TKET
-596 KETQPKQAPTALQ
+596 KEAKPKEAPTALQ

>member
-51 SSSRIFARALMCET
+51 SSSRIFARALMCEK
-65 GPKAVPCDTCI
+65 GPKAVPCDTCT

-196 YETSALEKLAHSGQG
+196 YESSALEKLAHSGQG

-260 ARLQERYAILENYE
+260 ARLKERYAILENYE

-340 LDDAILELEQS
+340 LDDAILELEQA
-351 KESVLKP
+351 P
-358 LNQNAN
+358 FNQSPSISYNAP
-364 ASKQEPKST
+364 KQEPKSI

-387 KEKLETR
+387 KESAEKKENIETP
-394 ENTETLQT
+394 QT
-402 LMLSAKDRIFH
+402 PMLSAKDRIFH
-413 NLFKQVQTLVYERNY
+413 NLFKQVQTLVYEHNY
-428 ELGEV
+428 ELGAV

-453 SLATDKDKELL
+453 SLATNKDKELL
-464 RERFKIVKSI
+464 RERFKIVKGI

-485 KIALKHHLE
+485 KIALKNHLE
-494 NKSTLETQEI
+494 NKSAREETKEI

-509 SSLREKILPKPTI
+509 SSLREKILPKPTT
-522 ETTAETKENDT
+522 ETTAEMQEKETKEAAEKETKEKEVQENDT
-533 KEAVGKAL
+533 KEV
-541 QTKENDTKEAVG
+541 Q
-553 KALQTKENDTKEAVG
+553 
-568 KALQTK
+568 
-574 ENDTK
+574 
-579 EAVGK
+579 
-584 ALQTKENDTKET
+584 
-596 KETQPKQAPTALQ
+596 ETQPKETPTALQ

>member
-51 SSSRIFARALMCET
+51 SSSRIFARALMCEE

-196 YETSALEKLAHSGQG
+196 YESSALEKLAHSGQG

-340 LDDAILELEQS
+340 LDDAIVELEQT
-351 KESVLKP
+351 KESVFQP

-364 ASKQEPKST
+364 APKQEPKSA
-373 EKIEQAERI
+373 EKIEKP
-382 EGTEK
+382 EK
-387 KEKLETR
+387 R
-394 ENTETLQT
+394 ENAETQQT
-402 LMLSAKDRIFH
+402 PMLSVKDRIFH

-428 ELGEV
+428 ELGAV

-453 SLATDKDKELL
+453 SLATNKDKELL

-494 NKSTLETQEI
+494 NKSALEEV
-504 KDFKI
+504 KEFKFPY
-509 SSLREKILPKPTI
+509 SKPKPTT
-522 ETTAETKENDT
+522 ETTAEMKEKEIQKKEIKENNTKEVQ
-533 KEAVGKAL
+533 EI
-541 QTKENDTKEAVG
+541 
-553 KALQTKENDTKEAVG
+553 
-568 KALQTK
+568 
-574 ENDTK
+574 
-579 EAVGK
+579 
-584 ALQTKENDTKET
+584 
-596 KETQPKQAPTALQ
+596 QPKESPTALQ
-609 EFMANHSELIEEIK
+609 EFMANHSNLIEEIK

>member
-51 SSSRIFARALMCET
+51 SSSRIFARALMCEE
-65 GPKAVPCDTCI
+65 GPKAVPCDTCT

-260 ARLQERYAILENYE
+260 VRLQERYAILENYE

-306 IIMSSL
+306 IIMSGL

-351 KESVLKP
+351 KESALKP

-364 ASKQEPKST
+364 AFKQESA
-373 EKIEQAERI
+373 EKIEKPEKRESAE
-382 EGTEK
+382 TP
-387 KEKLETR
+387 
-394 ENTETLQT
+394 QT
-402 LMLSAKDRIFH
+402 PMLSAKDRIFH

-428 ELGEV
+428 ELGAV

-453 SLATDKDKELL
+453 SLATHKDKELL

-485 KIALKHHLE
+485 KIALKNHSE
-494 NKSTLETQEI
+494 NKSALEVVKE
-504 KDFKI
+504 FKFP
-509 SSLREKILPKPTI
+509 SLKPKPTT
-522 ETTAETKENDT
+522 ETTAETKEKETKEAVEKETKEKETKEKETKENDT
-533 KEAVGKAL
+533 KEV
-541 QTKENDTKEAVG
+541 Q
-553 KALQTKENDTKEAVG
+553 
-568 KALQTK
+568 
-574 ENDTK
+574 
-579 EAVGK
+579 
-584 ALQTKENDTKET
+584 
-596 KETQPKQAPTALQ
+596 ETQPKETPTALQ
-609 EFMANHSELIEEIK
+609 EFMANHSNLIEEIK

>member
-51 SSSRIFARALMCET
+51 SSSRIFARALMCEE

-260 ARLQERYAILENYE
+260 VRLQERYAILENYE

-340 LDDAILELEQS
+340 LDDAIVELEQT
-351 KESVLKP
+351 P
-358 LNQNAN
+358 FNQNPSISYN
-364 ASKQEPKST
+364 APKQEPKSA
-373 EKIEQAERI
+373 EKIERAERI

-387 KEKLETR
+387 IASAETP
-394 ENTETLQT
+394 QT
-402 LMLSAKDRIFH
+402 PMLSAKDRIFH

-428 ELGEV
+428 ELGAV

-453 SLATDKDKELL
+453 SLATNKDKELL

-485 KIALKHHLE
+485 KIALKNHSE
-494 NKSTLETQEI
+494 NKSAREETKEV

-509 SSLREKILPKPTI
+509 SSLREKILPKPTT
-522 ETTAETKENDT
+522 ETTAEMKEKEVQKKETKEKEIQKKEIKENDT
-533 KEAVGKAL
+533 KEV
-541 QTKENDTKEAVG
+541 Q
-553 KALQTKENDTKEAVG
+553 
-568 KALQTK
+568 
-574 ENDTK
+574 
-579 EAVGK
+579 
-584 ALQTKENDTKET
+584 
-596 KETQPKQAPTALQ
+596 ETQPKEAPTALQ
-609 EFMANHSELIEEIK
+609 EFMANHSNLIEEIK

>member
-51 SSSRIFARALMCET
+51 SSSRIFARALMCEE
-65 GPKAVPCDTCI
+65 GPKAVPCDTCA

-292 PDSYSILLIERFFK
+292 PDFYSILLIERFFK

-340 LDDAILELEQS
+340 LDDAILELEQN
-351 KESVLKP
+351 KESTLKP
-358 LNQNAN
+358 LSQNAN
-364 ASKQEPKST
+364 AFKQEFKSA
-373 EKIEQAERI
+373 EKIEKPEKREGAEKR
-382 EGTEK
+382 ESA
-387 KEKLETR
+387 ETP
-394 ENTETLQT
+394 QT
-402 LMLSAKDRIFH
+402 PMLSAKDRIFH

-428 ELGEV
+428 ELGAV

-453 SLATDKDKELL
+453 SLATHKDKELL

-485 KIALKHHLE
+485 KIALKNQ
-494 NKSTLETQEI
+494 NKSALEEI
-504 KDFKI
+504 KEFKFPF
-509 SSLREKILPKPTI
+509 LKPKPTT
-522 ETTAETKENDT
+522 ETTAEMKEKETKEKEVQENDT
-533 KEAVGKAL
+533 KEV
-541 QTKENDTKEAVG
+541 Q
-553 KALQTKENDTKEAVG
+553 
-568 KALQTK
+568 
-574 ENDTK
+574 
-579 EAVGK
+579 
-584 ALQTKENDTKET
+584 
-596 KETQPKQAPTALQ
+596 ETQPKQAPTALQ
-609 EFMANHSELIEEIK
+609 EFMTNHSNLIEEIK

>member
-22 VAKTLSLALDNQRL
+22 VAKTLSLALNNQRL

-51 SSSRIFARALMCET
+51 SSSRIFARALMCEE
-65 GPKAVPCDTCI
+65 GPKAVPCDTCT

-196 YETSALEKLAHSGQG
+196 YESSALEKLAHSGQG

-340 LDDAILELEQS
+340 LDDAILELEQT
-351 KESVLKP
+351 P
-358 LNQNAN
+358 FNQSPSISYNAP
-364 ASKQEPKST
+364 KQEPKS
-373 EKIEQAERI
+373 AERI

-387 KEKLETR
+387 R
-394 ENTETLQT
+394 ENTEKIASAETPQT
-402 LMLSAKDRIFH
+402 PMLSAKDRIFH

-428 ELGEV
+428 ELGAV

-464 RERFKIVKSI
+464 RERFKIVKGI

-494 NKSTLETQEI
+494 NKSAREETKEI
-504 KDFKI
+504 KI
-509 SSLREKILPKPTI
+509 SSLREKILPKPTT
-522 ETTAETKENDT
+522 ETTAETKEKEIKEAAEKET
-533 KEAVGKAL
+533 KEKE
-541 QTKENDTKEAVG
+541 TKEKEVQENDTKEV
-553 KALQTKENDTKEAVG
+553 Q
-568 KALQTK
+568 
-574 ENDTK
+574 
-579 EAVGK
+579 
-584 ALQTKENDTKET
+584 
-596 KETQPKQAPTALQ
+596 ETQPKQAPTALQ
-609 EFMANHSELIEEIK
+609 EFMANHSNLIEEIK

>member
-51 SSSRIFARALMCET
+51 SSSRIFARALMCEE
-65 GPKAVPCDTCI
+65 GPKAVPCDTCT

-260 ARLQERYAILENYE
+260 AQLQERYTILENYE

-292 PDSYSILLIERFFK
+292 PDAYSILLIERFFK

-340 LDDAILELEQS
+340 LDDAILELEQN
-351 KESVLKP
+351 KESALKS

-364 ASKQEPKST
+364 AFKQESKSAD
-373 EKIEQAERI
+373 KIEKP
-382 EGTEK
+382 EK
-387 KEKLETR
+387 K
-394 ENTETLQT
+394 ENTETPQT
-402 LMLSAKDRIFH
+402 PMLSAKDRIFH

-428 ELGEV
+428 ELGAV

-453 SLATDKDKELL
+453 SLATHKDKELL

-485 KIALKHHLE
+485 KIALKNHSE
-494 NKSTLETQEI
+494 NKSTREVVKE
-504 KDFKI
+504 FKFPY
-509 SSLREKILPKPTI
+509 SKPKPTT
-522 ETTAETKENDT
+522 ETTAEMKEKEIKEKEVQKNETKEI
-533 KEAVGKAL
+533 
-541 QTKENDTKEAVG
+541 Q
-553 KALQTKENDTKEAVG
+553 
-568 KALQTK
+568 
-574 ENDTK
+574 
-579 EAVGK
+579 
-584 ALQTKENDTKET
+584 
-596 KETQPKQAPTALQ
+596 ETQPKETPTALQ
-609 EFMANHSELIEEIK
+609 EFMANNSNLIEEIK

>member
-51 SSSRIFARALMCET
+51 SSSRIFARALMCEE
-65 GPKAVPCDTCI
+65 GPKAVPCDTCT

-292 PDSYSILLIERFFK
+292 PDAYSILLIERFFK
-306 IIMSSL
+306 IIMSGL

-351 KESVLKP
+351 KESTFQP

-364 ASKQEPKST
+364 AFKQESA
-373 EKIEQAERI
+373 EKIEKPEKRESAE
-382 EGTEK
+382 TP
-387 KEKLETR
+387 
-394 ENTETLQT
+394 QT

-428 ELGEV
+428 ELGAV

-453 SLATDKDKELL
+453 SLATHKDKELL

-485 KIALKHHLE
+485 KIALKNQ
-494 NKSTLETQEI
+494 NKSALEVVKE
-504 KDFKI
+504 FKFPY
-509 SSLREKILPKPTI
+509 SKPKPTT

-533 KEAVGKAL
+533 KEAVEKETKEAIEKE
-541 QTKENDTKEAVG
+541 TKENDTKEI
-553 KALQTKENDTKEAVG
+553 Q
-568 KALQTK
+568 
-574 ENDTK
+574 
-579 EAVGK
+579 
-584 ALQTKENDTKET
+584 
-596 KETQPKQAPTALQ
+596 ETQPKETPTALQ
-609 EFMANHSELIEEIK
+609 EFMANHSDLIEEIK

>member
-51 SSSRIFARALMCET
+51 SSSRIFARALMCEE

-98 GIDDVRNLIEQ
+98 GIDDVRNIIEQ

-196 YETSALEKLAHSGQG
+196 YEASALEKLAHSGQG

-351 KESVLKP
+351 KESVFQP

-364 ASKQEPKST
+364 APKQEPKSA
-373 EKIEQAERI
+373 EKR
-382 EGTEK
+382 EK
-387 KEKLETR
+387 PEKR
-394 ENTETLQT
+394 ENAETPQT
-402 LMLSAKDRIFH
+402 PMLSAKDRIFH

-428 ELGEV
+428 ELGAV

-474 VDGVFGKGENI
+474 VDGVFGKGESI
-485 KIALKHHLE
+485 KIALNNHLE
-494 NKSTLETQEI
+494 NKSALEVVKEL
-504 KDFKI
+504 KFPYSK
-509 SSLREKILPKPTI
+509 PKPTT
-522 ETTAETKENDT
+522 ETTAETKKDET
-533 KEAVGKAL
+533 KEAI
-541 QTKENDTKEAVG
+541 E
-553 KALQTKENDTKEAVG
+553 
-568 KALQTK
+568 
-574 ENDTK
+574 
-579 EAVGK
+579 
-584 ALQTKENDTKET
+584 KET
-596 KETQPKQAPTALQ
+596 KEIQETQPKEAPTALQ
-609 EFMANHSELIEEIK
+609 EFMANHSNLIEEIK